1 MKVMGKQYVQFVIKD
16 ILKVHNR
23 EHPEKRKYA
32 LSVFGKTASTQE
44 KKGDWYNIVRDLNK
58 DNLNKLYGNSKQD
71 RLNTY
76 QDFLNKMKEHG
87 I

>member
-1 MKVMGKQYVQFVIKD
+1 MYVQYVVEY
-16 ILKVHNR
+16 ILKAHNR

-32 LSVFGKTASTQE
+32 LSVFDKTESTQE
-44 KKGDWYNIVRDLNK
+44 KKGEWYNIVRDMNRE
-58 DNLNKLYGNSKQD
+58 NLNKLYDGRSKQSK
-71 RLNTY
+71 LNTY